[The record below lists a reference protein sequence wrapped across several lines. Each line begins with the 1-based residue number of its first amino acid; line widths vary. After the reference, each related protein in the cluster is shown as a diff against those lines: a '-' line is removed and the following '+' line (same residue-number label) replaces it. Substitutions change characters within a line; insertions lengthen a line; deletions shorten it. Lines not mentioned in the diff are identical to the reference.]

1 MSSVKSALIAMSV
14 SAAAFADSVVEVLDW
29 SQNARTFQVAVNY
42 KLTGT
47 DSMIVTLDVLTNGV
61 SIGTDNLS
69 RMVGD
74 VNKIVAPSSD
84 DTRTIKWRPDLSWEG
99 HLFTNGEITVKAVAW
114 PLNDPP
120 DYMAVNLALTN
131 GTGKSTL
138 VNYYPSAGALPGGIT
153 NDLYRGEVLLMRRIR
168 AACKSFGMGSP
179 ASEPWHVSDDLKFT
193 AGQSAGATAGYD
205 VTTPCPETLHAV
217 SFTKD
222 YYMGVFP
229 VTYMQYDYIVCT
241 WDPYSATD
249 KNYYKYWRCP
259 ARFIGWNE
267 LRGEGTWPGSVPAAS
282 SHLGKLRARTEIDFD
297 LPTEAQWEYACRAGT
312 TTGLNTGKEISTA
325 RYDQAS
331 STPAR
336 EVMWC
341 YCYTADQMKAV
352 AVNGVLY
359 YIPTGLLKPNAWG
372 LYDMHG
378 SIFEWCLDWVDAN
391 ALSRDPVVDPTGL
404 SSGSLKA
411 IRGVAAAYW
420 PLQGRSGARQG
431 LAPTT
436 TGAYA
441 GFRVV
446 CPAIAVK

>member
-1 MSSVKSALIAMSV
+1 MSSVKFALIAMSV
-14 SAAAFADSVVEVLDW
+14 AAAAFADSAVEVLDW
-29 SQNARTFQVAVNY
+29 SQNARTFQVTVNY

-47 DSMIVTLDVLTNGV
+47 DSKIVTLDVLTNGA

-74 VNKIVAPSSD
+74 VNMIVAPSSD
-84 DTRTIKWRPDLSWEG
+84 DTRTIKWRPDLSWEN
-99 HLFTNGEITVKAVAW
+99 HLFTNGEITVTAVAW

-131 GTGKSTL
+131 GTGTATL

-168 AACKSFGMGSP
+168 AACKSFSMGTSS
-179 ASEPWHVSDDLKFT
+179 SEPWHFDETISRT
-193 AGQSAGATAGYD
+193 YD

-222 YYMGVFP
+222 YYIGVFP

-241 WDPYSATD
+241 WGPYNTSA
-249 KNYYKYWRCP
+249 YYKYWRCP
-259 ARFIGWNE
+259 VYPVGWNDI
-267 LRGEGTWPGSVPAAS
+267 RGAGTWPGSVPAAS
-282 SHLGKLRARTEIDFD
+282 SPLGKLCVRTGIDFD

-312 TTGLNTGKEISTA
+312 TTGLNSGKEISAT
-325 RYDQAS
+325 RYDQTT

-341 YCYTADQMKAV
+341 YCYTANEMKAA
-352 AVNGVLY
+352 AVNATLY

-378 SIFEWCLDWVDAN
+378 SVFEWCLDWVDAN
-391 ALSRDPVVDPTGL
+391 ALSKDPVVDPTGL

-411 IRGVAAAYW
+411 VRGVGAAYW

-431 LAPTT
+431 LAPTNNGNFT
-436 TGAYA
+436 

>member
-1 MSSVKSALIAMSV
+1 MSSLKSALIALSV
-14 SAAAFADSVVEVLDW
+14 SATAFADSAVEVLDW
-29 SQNARTFQVAVNY
+29 SQNARTSQVTVNY

-61 SIGTDNLS
+61 SIGTDKLS
-69 RMVGD
+69 RTAGD
-74 VNKIVAPSSD
+74 VNKVVAPSSG
-84 DTRTIKWRPDLSWEG
+84 DTRTITWRPDLSWEG

-131 GTGKSTL
+131 GTGKTTL
-138 VNYYPSAGALPGGIT
+138 VTYYPSAGALPGGIT
-153 NDLYRGEVLLMRRIR
+153 NDIYRGEVLLMRRIR
-168 AACKSFGMGSP
+168 AACKSFAMGSP
-179 ASEPWHVSDDLKFT
+179 NSEPWHVSDDLKFT
-193 AGQSAGATAGYD
+193 AGEKAGSNVNYD
-205 VTTPCPETLHAV
+205 VSTPCPETLHQVA
-217 SFTKD
+217 FTKD

-229 VTYMQYDYIVCT
+229 VTYMQYDYIICT
-241 WDPYSATD
+241 WDPYSTTGS
-249 KNYYKYWRCP
+249 YYKYWRCP

-282 SHLGKLRARTEIDFD
+282 SHLGKLRARTDIDFD

-312 TTGLNTGKEISTA
+312 TTGLNTGKEISTL
-325 RYDQAS
+325 RYDRTA

-336 EVMWC
+336 EVMWSC
-341 YCYTADQMKAV
+341 CYTGTELTNAS
-352 AVNGVLY
+352 VNKVVY

-391 ALSRDPVVDPTGL
+391 ALSTDPAVDPAGL

-411 IRGVAAAYW
+411 VRGVAAPYW

-431 LAPTT
+431 LAPTSIGLT
-436 TGAYA
+436 

>member
-1 MSSVKSALIAMSV
+1 MSSLKSALIALSV
-14 SAAAFADSVVEVLDW
+14 SATAFADSAVELLGW
-29 SQNARTFQVAVNY
+29 SQNARTSQVAVNY
-42 KLTGT
+42 RLTGT

-69 RMVGD
+69 RTVGD
-74 VNKIVAPSSD
+74 VNKIVAPSSEE
-84 DTRTIKWRPDLSWEG
+84 TRTIKWRPDLSWEG
-99 HLFTNGEITVKAVAW
+99 HLFTNGEIIVKAVAW

-120 DYMAVNLALTN
+120 DYMVVNLSLTN
-131 GTGKSTL
+131 GTGKTTL

-153 NDLYRGEVLLMRRIR
+153 NDLYRGEMLLMRRIH
-168 AACKSFGMGSP
+168 AACREFVMGTPSN
-179 ASEPWHVSDDLKFT
+179 EPLHFDETITRS
-193 AGQSAGATAGYD
+193 YD
-205 VTTPCPETLHAV
+205 QTTPCPETLHAV

-222 YYMGVFP
+222 YYIGVFP
-229 VTYMQYDYIVCT
+229 VTHMQYDYIVCT
-241 WDPYSATD
+241 WSSYSASD

-259 ARFIGWNE
+259 VYSVGWND
-267 LRGEGTWPGSVPAAS
+267 LRGAGTWPGSVPAAS
-282 SHLGKLRARTEIDFD
+282 SPLGKLRARTEIDFD

-312 TTGLNTGKEISTA
+312 TTGLNSGKEISA
-325 RYDQAS
+325 SRYDQTT

-352 AVNGVLY
+352 AVNGALY
-359 YIPTGLLKPNAWG
+359 YIPAGLLKPNAWG

-378 SIFEWCLDWVDAN
+378 SVFEWCLDWVDAN
-391 ALSRDPVVDPTGL
+391 ALSKDPVVDPAGL

-411 IRGVAAAYW
+411 VRGVGAAFW

-431 LAPTT
+431 LVPTNNGSLT
-436 TGAYA
+436 

-446 CPAIAVK
+446 CPAVAVK